1 MNRRP
6 RIQVFVTGLIWSGLS
21 ALSFFYSHAPRR
33 GWIFA
38 GLAGVFMLSALF
50 LPPVARAIHKVLST
64 VALGVVSVVTWTLL
78 ALAFYLLLFPL
89 GLFLRMTGSLRTA
102 RTLRESSPSYW
113 VDRRPEPVVAA
124 RYLRPF

>member
-6 RIQVFVTGLIWSGLS
+6 RIQVFITGLIWSGLS
-21 ALSFFYSHAPRR
+21 ALSFLHSYAPRR

-38 GLAGVFMLSALF
+38 GLASVFIFSALF
-50 LPPVARAIHKVLST
+50 LPPVARAIHKGLST
-64 VALGVVSVVTWTLL
+64 VALGLVSIVTWTLL

-89 GLFLRMTGSLRTA
+89 GVLLRMKGSLRTA
-102 RTLRESSPSYW
+102 KTARESRPSYW